1 MFNNPFGARYIAPYG
16 KVYIGNSGFQGKDF
30 AKKRFLSP
38 YLYPWFEFPNPA
50 HLGSFEQGSVI
61 LSGST
66 PAQPALMGSFPANWA

>member
-1 MFNNPFGARYIAPYG
+1 
-16 KVYIGNSGFQGKDF
+16 
-30 AKKRFLSP
+30 LSP